1 MGTRAEVL
9 MLRKRCDFRPH
20 ILLICIYNVDLLIV
34 LSPKLLSLHR
44 Y

>member
-9 MLRKRCDFRPH
+9 MLSKRCDFRPYH
-20 ILLICIYNVDLLIV
+20 SFLNIYNVDLLIV

-44 Y
+44 H